1 MRYRFL
7 FNFLKVSLVTKGV
20 SKINVF
26 LNLAIFL
33 SIFAITSTLI
43 SIYYESKITDIEK
56 KISKNDITLD
66 ILSLNT
72 MAIPGKVLGL
82 ENISNDVK
90 KNNDIINYL
99 YFSKIGQL
107 FDEYELYYRPV
118 INLSNYLSNNFTTIK
133 LYEDLVN
140 SKDEWVIKNL
150 DQEIF
155 KDLKKNSNN
164 HEEFLKIMTQIRLDH
179 ENMGLEKGVKV
190 IKPEIL
196 LEYQNYYEKF
206 VIFINYQLLHF
217 ASISGSL
224 QTIHNNLKN
233 DNLKLFAEI
242 SKNSK
247 ESKRFVLFAFFFQL
261 IIFIIVQAMEIIT
274 TRREIQKIK

>member
-140 SKDEWVIKNL
+140 SKDKWVIKNL

-190 IKPEIL
+190 VKPEIL
-196 LEYQNYYEKF
+196 QEYQNYYEKF

-242 SKNSK
+242 SENSK

>member
-72 MAIPGKVLGL
+72 MALPGKVLGL

-140 SKDEWVIKNL
+140 SKDEWIIKNL

-196 LEYQNYYEKF
+196 QEYQNYYEKF

>member
-7 FNFLKVSLVTKGV
+7 FNFLKVSLATKGV

-107 FDEYELYYRPV
+107 FDE
-118 INLSNYLSNNFTTIK
+118 
-133 LYEDLVN
+133 
-140 SKDEWVIKNL
+140 
-150 DQEIF
+150 
-155 KDLKKNSNN
+155 
-164 HEEFLKIMTQIRLDH
+164 
-179 ENMGLEKGVKV
+179 
-190 IKPEIL
+190 
-196 LEYQNYYEKF
+196 
-206 VIFINYQLLHF
+206 
-217 ASISGSL
+217 
-224 QTIHNNLKN
+224 
-233 DNLKLFAEI
+233 
-242 SKNSK
+242 
-247 ESKRFVLFAFFFQL
+247 
-261 IIFIIVQAMEIIT
+261 
-274 TRREIQKIK
+274 

>member
-90 KNNDIINYL
+90 KNNDIINYF
-99 YFSKIGQL
+99 YFSKVGQL

-118 INLSNYLSNNFTTIK
+118 INLSNYLTNNFTAIK
-133 LYEDLVN
+133 NFEDIVNIKDEQMVKNIDKKIFEDL
-140 SKDEWVIKNL
+140 K
-150 DQEIF
+150 Q
-155 KDLKKNSNN
+155 NSNN
-164 HEEFLKIMTQIRLDH
+164 HEEFLKIMNQIRLDH
-179 ENMGLEKGVKV
+179 KKINLEKGVKV
-190 IKPEIL
+190 IKPKIL
-196 LEYQNYYEKF
+196 QKYKNYYEKF
-206 VIFINYQLLHF
+206 EVYINDQLLHY
-217 ASISGSL
+217 ASISGVL
-224 QTIHNNLKN
+224 QTIYNNIKN
-233 DNLKLFAEI
+233 DNLKLFREI

-247 ESKRFVLFAFFFQL
+247 ESKKFILFAFFFQL
-261 IIFIIVQAMEIIT
+261 IIFVIIQAMEIIT

>member
-7 FNFLKVSLVTKGV
+7 FNFLKVSLATKGV

-190 IKPEIL
+190 VKPEIL
-196 LEYQNYYEKF
+196 QEYQNYYEKF

>member
-7 FNFLKVSLVTKGV
+7 FNFLKVSLATKGV

-90 KNNDIINYL
+90 K
-99 YFSKIGQL
+99 K
-107 FDEYELYYRPV
+107 
-118 INLSNYLSNNFTTIK
+118 
-133 LYEDLVN
+133 
-140 SKDEWVIKNL
+140 
-150 DQEIF
+150 
-155 KDLKKNSNN
+155 
-164 HEEFLKIMTQIRLDH
+164 
-179 ENMGLEKGVKV
+179 
-190 IKPEIL
+190 
-196 LEYQNYYEKF
+196 
-206 VIFINYQLLHF
+206 
-217 ASISGSL
+217 
-224 QTIHNNLKN
+224 
-233 DNLKLFAEI
+233 
-242 SKNSK
+242 
-247 ESKRFVLFAFFFQL
+247 
-261 IIFIIVQAMEIIT
+261 
-274 TRREIQKIK
+274 

>member
-7 FNFLKVSLVTKGV
+7 FNFLKTSLVTKGIF
-20 SKINVF
+20 KINVF

-33 SIFAITSTLI
+33 SVFAITSTLI
-43 SIYYESKITDIEK
+43 SIYYESKITNIEK

-66 ILSLNT
+66 ILSLST
-72 MAIPGKVLGL
+72 LAVPGKVLGL

-90 KNNDIINYL
+90 KNNDIINYF

-133 LYEDLVN
+133 NFEDLVN
-140 SKDEWVIKNL
+140 MKDDQMLKNIDIK
-150 DQEIF
+150 IF
-155 KDLKKNSNN
+155 EDLKKNSNN
-164 HEEFLKIMTQIRLDH
+164 HEEFLKIMNKIRIDH
-179 ENMGLEKGVKV
+179 KKINLEKGVKV

-196 LEYQNYYEKF
+196 QEYQNYYEKF
-206 VIFINYQLLHF
+206 TLYINDQLLHF
-217 ASISGSL
+217 ASISGVL
-224 QTIHNNLKN
+224 QTIHNNIEN
-233 DNLKLFAEI
+233 DNLELFAEI

-247 ESKRFVLFAFFFQL
+247 ESKKFVLFAFFFQL
-261 IIFIIVQAMEIIT
+261 IIFIIIQAMEIIT

>member
-72 MAIPGKVLGL
+72 MALPGKVLGL

-140 SKDEWVIKNL
+140 SKDEWIIKNL

-179 ENMGLEKGVKV
+179 KNMALEKGVKV

-196 LEYQNYYEKF
+196 QEYQNYYEKF

>member
-72 MAIPGKVLGL
+72 MALPGKVLGL

-118 INLSNYLSNNFTTIK
+118 INLSNYLSYNFTTIK

-190 IKPEIL
+190 VKPEIL
-196 LEYQNYYEKF
+196 QEYQNYYEKF

>member
-196 LEYQNYYEKF
+196 QEYQNYYKKF